1 LQKKKVIIFG
11 LGGVGGYEAILFSR
25 MGIGHLTGVDPD
37 VFEISNINRQ
47 MLATSRVI
55 GKAKAKVAEEVV
67 TDIHPYLSTNFLQK
81 RVDEDNVKELIQ
93 GHDIVV
99 EAVDDMLSRVI
110 IHRAARELGIPSVGM
125 SGSPPTRGFVST
137 FFPNGISY
145 EEALNVSV
153 IDSILTDEK
162 SKETNC
168 GCKEKKKSMVFG

>member
-1 LQKKKVIIFG
+1 
-11 LGGVGGYEAILFSR
+11 

-67 TDIHPYLSTNFLQK
+67 TDIHPYLSTNFLQKK

-137 FFPNGISY
+137 FFPNGIF
-145 EEALNVSV
+145 V
-153 IDSILTDEK
+153 
-162 SKETNC
+162 
-168 GCKEKKKSMVFG
+168 

>member
-1 LQKKKVIIFG
+1 MVSRNIGVYTKEEQAILQKKKVIIFG

-81 RVDEDNVKELIQ
+81 RVDEDNVKRIDTRTRYC
-93 GHDIVV
+93 GRSCRRY
-99 EAVDDMLSRVI
+99 AFT
-110 IHRAARELGIPSVGM
+110 GNYPP
-125 SGSPPTRGFVST
+125 GSEGTW
-137 FFPNGISY
+137 
-145 EEALNVSV
+145 
-153 IDSILTDEK
+153 DSK
-162 SKETNC
+162 C
-168 GCKEKKKSMVFG
+168 WHVR